1 MFMGSFGIPPFNPRR
16 YLYHAY
22 IEYIRN
28 TGLNNPLSLTQ
39 FGTSLNYAMKEKGK
53 NYIRKRSNKGMST
66 NVEINTYT
74 SQDWL
79 PRAEEPS

>member
-1 MFMGSFGIPPFNPRR
+1 MITPFNPRR

-28 TGLNNPLSLTQ
+28 TGLNTPLSLTQ
-39 FGTSLNYAMKEKGK
+39 FGTSLNYAMKENGK
-53 NYIRKRSNKGMST
+53 NYISKRSNKGMST